1 MIEQITAKPS
11 QKRKLFAMLDVLWT
25 NECYRLIRS
34 LQGKAYIPTPSQSRF
49 IRNRFR
55 SFGQLPLVSRC
66 TSAPSV
72 VQINFYRGIK
82 FVSSFFLFFFYLFI
96 RSLLDFNIF
105 VFLFVLDRWPRSI
118 PVPYSFNI
126 GITRSFLPLVP
137 VNLLSTTSF
146 GISVELELVIDIIR
160 VCRSS
165 FFFRSIILERF
176 VSK

>member
-82 FVSSFFLFFFYLFI
+82 FVSSFFLFFFIYSFVRYSISIYLFFCSCSTAGRVPFRFLI
-96 RSLLDFNIF
+96 HLISGLLDRF
-105 VFLFVLDRWPRSI
+105 FL
-118 PVPYSFNI
+118 
-126 GITRSFLPLVP
+126 SFLLISFLRRVLEYPSNW
-137 VNLLSTTSF
+137 NL
-146 GISVELELVIDIIR
+146 
-160 VCRSS
+160 
-165 FFFRSIILERF
+165 
-176 VSK
+176 